1 MVDYRRKINAFRD
14 VKSCEDYINLA
25 RLNNNHNAVSYAKRK
40 VITLKYKELL
50 SKYKTLNKKYKQ
62 CKQANTQIK
71 SDKVLNITTIIQ

>member
-40 VITLKYKELL
+40 IITLKYQELL
-50 SKYKTLNKKYKQ
+50 SELLSDFEIEIR
-62 CKQANTQIK
+62 TQIK
-71 SDKVLNITTIIQ
+71 ESLIDGLSSGNYEKR

>member
-40 VITLKYKELL
+40 IITLKYQELL
-50 SKYKTLNKKYKQ
+50 SELLSDFEIEIRS
-62 CKQANTQIK
+62 QIK
-71 SDKVLNITTIIQ
+71 ESLIDGLSSGNYEKR

>member
-50 SKYKTLNKKYKQ
+50 SELLSDFEIEIRS
-62 CKQANTQIK
+62 QIK
-71 SDKVLNITTIIQ
+71 ESLIDGLSSNYEKR

>member
-40 VITLKYKELL
+40 IITLKYQEILSELL
-50 SKYKTLNKKYKQ
+50 SDFEIEIRS
-62 CKQANTQIK
+62 QIK
-71 SDKVLNITTIIQ
+71 ESLIDGLSSGNYEKR

>member
-40 VITLKYKELL
+40 IITLKYKELL
-50 SKYKTLNKKYKQ
+50 SELLSDFEIEIRS
-62 CKQANTQIK
+62 QIK
-71 SDKVLNITTIIQ
+71 ESLIDGLSSGNYEKR

>member
-40 VITLKYKELL
+40 IITLKYQEILSELL
-50 SKYKTLNKKYKQ
+50 SDFETEIRS
-62 CKQANTQIK
+62 QIK
-71 SDKVLNITTIIQ
+71 ESLIDGLSSGNYEKR

>member
-50 SKYKTLNKKYKQ
+50 SELLSDFEIEIRS
-62 CKQANTQIK
+62 QIK
-71 SDKVLNITTIIQ
+71 ESLIDGLSSGNYEKR

>member
-14 VKSCEDYINLA
+14 VKSCEDYINSA

-50 SKYKTLNKKYKQ
+50 SELLSDFEIEIRS
-62 CKQANTQIK
+62 QIK
-71 SDKVLNITTIIQ
+71 ESLIDGLSSGNYEKR